1 MHRRT
6 DGHVGSQASREG
18 GRQAGRQAGSR
29 LMDRCTRGA
38 GLVGREEWRY
48 KERKRV

>member
-18 GRQAGRQAGSR
+18 GRQAGSR